1 MQLPAHILER
11 LRQLTCLPQT
21 TRVQFRLPDGSDF
34 YLRVE
39 RAPEGHLASEDT
51 PVSIEA
57 EQVSGLVESP
67 DLDLEMSYD
76 TLRDIIGGQL
86 SARHAFLLGDIRY
99 TGNRELAAALADLF
113 AVH

>member
-11 LRQLTCLPQT
+11 LRGLACLPNG

-34 YLRVE
+34 YLQVQRKDDVDG
-39 RAPEGHLASEDT
+39 A
-51 PVSIEA
+51 IEA
-57 EQVSGLVESP
+57 VQNSGETDAV
-67 DLDLEMSYD
+67 DLELEMSFK
-76 TLRDIIGGQL
+76 TLNDIIDGQL

-113 AVH
+113 ASH